1 MLAEI
6 PLVTAV
12 NNTRI
17 SKEVVGV
24 LTGDVG
30 RGLEFGCHC
39 RVQGNHHLSLLSH
52 LDVPLLDL
60 FGDPFSELLTN
71 NSGANIHNPLLR
83 RLWQVNVIRQ
93 VVGNVRQVA
102 DEDHDLLDRE
112 ILILRHVQVL
122 DAVVLEVGLML
133 VADVLQKIDRDVVCM
148 ERVII
153 STRRRRR
160 KVWMLHLP

>member
-102 DEDHDLLDRE
+102 DEDYDLLDRE
-112 ILILRHVQVL
+112 ILILRHVKVL
-122 DAVVLEVGLML
+122 DTVILQVGLLL
-133 VADVLQKIDRDVVCM
+133 VADVLQKIYRDIVCM
-148 ERVII
+148 ERVIMRLWRQERTK
-153 STRRRRR
+153 S
-160 KVWMLHLP
+160 MLYLP